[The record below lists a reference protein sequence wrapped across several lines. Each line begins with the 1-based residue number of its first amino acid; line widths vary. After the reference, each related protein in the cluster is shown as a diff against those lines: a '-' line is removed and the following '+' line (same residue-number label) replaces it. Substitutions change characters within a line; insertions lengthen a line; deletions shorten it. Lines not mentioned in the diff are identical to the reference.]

1 MGDCEVED
9 IEQRPRNYNAA
20 RVVPNSH
27 VQHRSRESTIMTK
40 SAKASESSP
49 VSTSPKANNQTTMRA
64 DSPSPRQVV
73 AVTGAASPL
82 GEKVIQRLVGL
93 AAVAKVI
100 AIDSARGGAG
110 ESPAA
115 VDQAARE
122 SSDHDGPA
130 APVVWR
136 VADIRDPALVRRLSH
151 VDVVVHS
158 AVDFNVDTDAVARTE
173 TLVGATR
180 TVVTAAAAAG
190 VRRLVLITSAM
201 VYGAS
206 VDNPLAID
214 EDAPLGAI
222 PEGLLA
228 DLLEVERI
236 AQISRAAHPGLSITV
251 VRPAALVGP
260 GIDTMVTRH
269 FAAPRL
275 LTIRD
280 AAPRWQFCH
289 VDDLASAI
297 CRVVT
302 MPISIDVRTES
313 GERSETPAPHAKSSR
328 RQRSVKPSGFPQV
341 VNVGCDGWLEQGEV
355 ETLTDLRRIELPTGL
370 VFAAAA
376 RLHRAGVTPAPASE
390 LTYLL
395 HPWVV
400 SATWLREVGWA
411 PAYDNASVLSE
422 LLEMQRGEHAV
433 VGRRFGRRDATV
445 AGASAAGATVA
456 LIGAAAIVRRARRTR
471 GF

>member
-1 MGDCEVED
+1 
-9 IEQRPRNYNAA
+9 
-20 RVVPNSH
+20 
-27 VQHRSRESTIMTK
+27 MTK
-40 SAKASESSP
+40 SAKASGTAP
-49 VSTSPKANNQTTMRA
+49 VSASPKANNNRTLQA
-64 DSPSPRQVV
+64 DSPSLRQVV

-82 GEKVIQRLVGL
+82 GETIIRRLVEL
-93 AAVAKVI
+93 ASVARVI
-100 AIDSARGGAG
+100 AIDSKRGGAG
-110 ESPAA
+110 ESTAA
-115 VDQAARE
+115 VDETAE
-122 SSDHDGPA
+122 HSPDHDGPL

-158 AVDFNVDTDAVARTE
+158 AVDFNVDTDPVSRTE

-206 VDNPLAID
+206 VDNPLSID
-214 EDAPLGAI
+214 EDAPLGGI

-297 CRVVT
+297 GRVVT
-302 MPISIDVRTES
+302 PPTSIDVRTAS
-313 GERSETPAPHAKSSR
+313 DERPETDAPNPKSSR
-328 RQRSVKPSGFPQV
+328 RQRAVKPAGFPQV

-355 ETLTDLRRIELPTGL
+355 ESLTGLRRIELPTGL
-370 VFAAAA
+370 VFASAA

-400 SATWLREVGWA
+400 SATWLRTVGWV
-411 PAYDNASVLSE
+411 PAYDNAAVLSE

-433 VGRRFGRRDATV
+433 AGRRFGRRDATV